1 MKLLREYI
9 RNLLQEQ
16 ASSNSLVV
24 VDVQPEYEHGVP
36 FDIEDMLRSASDDYS
51 RVLFLYNGS
60 SLGMT
65 SEDALRDFYYEKLER
80 HFLPGENDVF
90 NEMWEELM
98 SKSTFFD
105 KGYGFFRD
113 VMDSDI
119 CFDYNSIVKIVKY
132 MIDNYVPDIRDLH
145 EEDIEA
151 IGVSELLFEDLED
164 YGFWIPELEEI
175 LPKWNG
181 SDIAGGARN
190 ECLAEV
196 EILGDAQGLRFNQ
209 VDQFIY
215 EGVTRYTEKV
225 LTETD

>member
-1 MKLLREYI
+1 MKLLHEYI

-24 VDVQPEYEHGVP
+24 VDIQPEYEHGVP
-36 FDIEDMLRSASDDYS
+36 FDIEDMLRSASEDYS

-60 SLGMT
+60 SLGMA
-65 SEDALRDFYYEKLER
+65 SEDELRGFYYKKL
-80 HFLPGENDVF
+80 DYD

-119 CFDYNSIVKIVKY
+119 CFDRNSVIKIVKY
-132 MIDNYVPDIRDLH
+132 MIDKDVPDIRDLE
-145 EEDIEA
+145 EEDVEA
-151 IGVSELLFEDLED
+151 LGVSELLFDDLED

-225 LTETD
+225 LTEVD

>member
-1 MKLLREYI
+1 MRLLHEYI

-24 VDVQPEYEHGVP
+24 VDIQPEYEHGVP
-36 FDIEDMLRSASDDYS
+36 FDIEDMLRSASKDYS

-60 SLGMT
+60 SLGMA
-65 SEDALRDFYYEKLER
+65 SEDVLRGFYYEKL
-80 HFLPGENDVF
+80 DYD

-119 CFDYNSIVKIVKY
+119 CFDRNSVIKIVKY
-132 MIDNYVPDIRDLH
+132 MIDNDVPDIRDLE

-151 IGVSELLFEDLED
+151 IGVSELLFDDLED

-215 EGVTRYTEKV
+215 EGVTRYTEKT
-225 LTETD
+225 LTEID

>member
-1 MKLLREYI
+1 MRRLREYI

-24 VDVQPEYEHGVP
+24 VDIQPEYEGNTP
-36 FDIEDMLRSASDDYS
+36 FDIEDMLRSASEDYS
-51 RVLFLYNGS
+51 RVLFLYNGPEM
-60 SLGMT
+60 GMVD
-65 SEDALRDFYYEKLER
+65 EGELKNFYFEKLDWDEET
-80 HFLPGENDVF
+80 F
-90 NEMWEELM
+90 EELM
-98 SKSTFFD
+98 SKSKFFD

-119 CFDYNSIVKIVKY
+119 CFERNSIIKIVKY
-132 MIDNYVPDIRDLH
+132 MIDNDVRDIRELE

-151 IGVSELLFEDLED
+151 IGISELLFDDLED